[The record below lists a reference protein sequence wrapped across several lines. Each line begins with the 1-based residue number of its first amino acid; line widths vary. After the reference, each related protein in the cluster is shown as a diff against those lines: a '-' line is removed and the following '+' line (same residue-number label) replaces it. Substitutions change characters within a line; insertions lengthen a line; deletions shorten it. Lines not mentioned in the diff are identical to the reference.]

1 MIEIRN
7 LAQVNNHDLF
17 TAFSE
22 AFRDY
27 EITLDKNEHERMLR
41 RRGFNPELSFGAF
54 DHGKLVSFTCNGIG
68 TFNNLFTAYDT
79 GTGTLKEYRG
89 QGLAS
94 EVFKASIPSLVDA
107 GIRQYLLEV
116 LQHNEAAIS
125 VYRKLKFEV
134 SREFNYFV
142 SEASALSIKE
152 KSLHEGYNLRK
163 ITLSELNNTES
174 MCDFH
179 SSWQNSCEA
188 IVRSPEAF
196 VISGVFSGN
205 MLVGYGIF
213 EPASGDITQ
222 LAVLPECRRK
232 GIATVLFAEM
242 LTLNQH
248 NNIKAIN
255 TDTNCKSI
263 GPFFASHGLA
273 LKGKQYEMI
282 RTL

>member
-7 LAQVNNHDLF
+7 LAQVNNLDLF
-17 TAFSE
+17 TAFAE

-94 EVFKASIPSLVDA
+94 KVFEASIPSLVDA

-152 KSLHEGYNLRK
+152 KSLPEGYSLRK
-163 ITLSELNNTES
+163 ITLSELTNTDS

-179 SSWQNSCEA
+179 SSWQNSFEA
-188 IVRSPEAF
+188 IGRSPEAF

-205 MLVGYGIF
+205 LLIGYGIF

-232 GIATVLFAEM
+232 GVGTVLFSEM